1 MRQTDQKKSRQP
13 YENWASG
20 RGNVLSATTYLACSA
35 VTCTSLF
42 SCSVISDSLQPH
54 CLLSWPGKV
63 YLKSAEVNIYYFVCF
78 KRFSAE
84 KNWLMFSLFT
94 SSQIPGKGLAQLLL
108 NLAQLAINSWLF
120 LVYISLFP
128 IVYAIWSSVFN
139 TGNYGSFPVNR
150 EIIKS
155 VMLKMGK
162 QGCNVNI
169 SPLGDG
175 PSIHSWIYFRR
186 SKKQKKSYKYLLH
199 DTMFFNRSNKQIKL
213 Y

>member
-1 MRQTDQKKSRQP
+1 METELQEGAMSCPPLRH
-13 YENWASG
+13 WH
-20 RGNVLSATTYLACSA
+20 A
-35 VTCTSLF
+35 VICTSLLF
-42 SCSVISDSLQPH
+42 SRSVISDSLQPL
-54 CLLSWPGKV
+54 CLLSRLGKV
-63 YLKSAEVNIYYFVCF
+63 HLKSTKVNIYYFVCF

-128 IVYAIWSSVFN
+128 IVYTIWSSVFN
-139 TGNYGSFPVNR
+139 TCNYGSFPINR
-150 EIIKS
+150 EIIQS

-175 PSIHSWIYFRR
+175 PSIPNWIYFRR
-186 SKKQKKSYKYLLH
+186 SKKQKKSDKYMLH
-199 DTMFFNRSNKQIKL
+199 DTIMFFNRTKKQMKL